1 MLWGAREAPSVL
13 PVSLAGRRHPSKERN
28 WEKKGWSRKPREG
41 GGRREGLILRKKKRK
56 GRAKLDSDWTRT
68 ACQVWGAACSPPG
81 FQEGLPRALWSLAH
95 RFSELLCH
103 WREVREG
110 MNGSIRGAGSAYLAA
125 GLHQRPGWG
134 MGAWHQ
140 SLGRAEEVLSAGWH
154 PPKLGEGRLR

>member
-1 MLWGAREAPSVL
+1 
-13 PVSLAGRRHPSKERN
+13 
-28 WEKKGWSRKPREG
+28 
-41 GGRREGLILRKKKRK
+41 
-56 GRAKLDSDWTRT
+56 
-68 ACQVWGAACSPPG
+68 
-81 FQEGLPRALWSLAH
+81 
-95 RFSELLCH
+95 
-103 WREVREG
+103 